1 MKKTSQQPQST
12 KPLLKVMRLGQVC
25 PDGVV
30 IDVNWDKFEIGSSV
44 FIPAI
49 NLVELEKQVKK
60 IAIKKDFQIKSAE
73 RIEKGKLGMRFW
85 RIL

>member
-1 MKKTSQQPQST
+1 
-12 KPLLKVMRLGQVC
+12 MRLGQVC

-60 IAIKKDFQIKSAE
+60 IAIKKDFQIGRAHV
-73 RIEKGKLGMRFW
+73 
-85 RIL
+85 